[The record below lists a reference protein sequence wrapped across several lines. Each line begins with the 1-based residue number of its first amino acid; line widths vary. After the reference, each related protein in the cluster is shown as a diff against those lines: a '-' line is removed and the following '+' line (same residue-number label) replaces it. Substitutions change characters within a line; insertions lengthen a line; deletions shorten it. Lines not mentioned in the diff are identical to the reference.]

1 MAFQAQIAPLIGIM
15 VLRPVKGDD
24 LWMSQT
30 SGNGTF
36 MSFDFIW
43 NTSNETAL
51 LPVFLQIEQALK
63 PFNARPHWG
72 KYFTT
77 APGVFLPLYPKLDAF
92 K

>member
-1 MAFQAQIAPLIGIM
+1 MAFQAQIRPLINVLI
-15 VLRPVKGDD
+15 LRPVAGDD

-36 MSFDFIW
+36 IAIDFIW
-43 NTSNETAL
+43 KTWDERAL
-51 LPVFLQIEQALK
+51 SSVFLQIEQALE

-77 APGVFLPLYPKLDAF
+77 TPDVLLPLYPKLDDF

>member
-1 MAFQAQIAPLIGIM
+1 MDFQAQIAPLINVM

-30 SGNGTF
+30 SGNDTF
-36 MSFDFIW
+36 FSIDFIW
-43 NTSNETAL
+43 NTANATAL
-51 LPVFLQIEQALK
+51 LPVFLRIEQALK

-72 KYFTT
+72 KHFTMT
-77 APGVFLPLYPKLDAF
+77 PDVLRPLYPKLDAF